1 MLLLFESRTPLEAAI
16 RMEMQ
21 QVPVDMINRT
31 IMHLQQTQLPQVIA
45 KQGGHFEHAL

>member
-1 MLLLFESRTPLEAAI
+1 MLLLFEFRKLLEAAI
-16 RMEMQ
+16 RMAMQ

-31 IMHLQQTQLPQVIA
+31 IMHLQQIRLPRVMA

>member
-1 MLLLFESRTPLEAAI
+1 MLLLFEFRNPLEAAI
-16 RMEMQ
+16 TMAMQ

-31 IMHLQQTQLPQVIA
+31 IMHLQQNRWPQVMA